1 MDALIPAFI
10 AVLLAETGG
19 KAQAL
24 SGRDGH
30 LLALALS
37 TVVSLGLAVAGGA
50 VIATMIGPQPRT
62 LLAGLALV
70 FAGVPMLLPAKPLKP
85 EDDAPGFAK
94 AFFRYLA
101 VQLGDAS
108 QFIAFA
114 IAARSNMP
122 VLALAGG
129 FGGVI
134 LAGALPGM
142 FGKDWPEAVKLR
154 LFRWAAALLLTGAGA
169 WLAIT
174 ALRLI

>member
-1 MDALIPAFI
+1 VDALIPAFI

-19 KAQAL
+19 KVQAL
-24 SGRDGH
+24 AGRDRQ

-37 TVVSLGLAVAGGA
+37 TVISLGLAVAGGV
-50 VIATMIGPQPRT
+50 VIATMIGAQPRT

-70 FAGVPMLLPAKPLKP
+70 FAGVPMLFPAKPLS
-85 EDDAPGFAK
+85 EGGDAPGFAK
-94 AFFRYLA
+94 AFFRFLA
-101 VQLGDAS
+101 AQLGDAS

-122 VLALAGG
+122 LLALAGG
-129 FGGVI
+129 FGGVM

-142 FGKDWPEAVKLR
+142 FGKDWPEAAKLR
-154 LFRWAAALLLTGAGA
+154 LFRWAAALLLTGAGV